1 MSEGKSSLGASAAVS
16 AAPEEDP
23 DYILKSRPYGGG
35 ISTSVVNTIFQLYT
49 FLSMIKNSSNFL
61 SNAPCACCNGNAP
74 YISKGKQE
82 ITQFNHHITVC
93 QTCQASICYGCTE
106 FMTYY
111 SCASKKRCRWCG
123 THVVPLYKIDLS
135 GPLPSYFKELRR
147 ARERF
152 YALSMWKS
160 SITLYHRDFNF
171 SGIFWASYFNQ
182 KGWRFYVDAEWF
194 FNERLPNEYNIV
206 MARMLI
212 LNSKIVSKSLHQNFC
227 DSYGSL
233 HARPDASL
241 FFESAKC
248 LQMYSFAF
256 KMLKTMKPFDCYG
269 ILRRL
274 RSRLAIQMSN
284 GLGYIPP
291 PKKSPEDDFCF

>member
-1 MSEGKSSLGASAAVS
+1 MSKENSSLGAPAEVAD
-16 AAPEEDP
+16 EEYDFV
-23 DYILKSRPYGGG
+23 LQSRSCRDG
-35 ISTSVVNTIFQLYT
+35 ISTSVMQTIFLLRT
-49 FLSMIKNSSNFL
+49 FLLMINDSSNFL
-61 SNAPCACCNGNAP
+61 SHAPCACCNGNAP
-74 YISKGKQE
+74 YISKGDQE
-82 ITQFNHHITVC
+82 ITQFHHEITVC
-93 QTCQASICYGCTE
+93 RCCQASICYGCTE
-106 FMTYY
+106 FITYY

-123 THVVPLYKIDLS
+123 THVVPLCKIDLS

-147 ARERF
+147 ARKRF

-212 LNSKIVSKSLHQNFC
+212 LNSKRVSKSLHQYFC

-241 FFESAKC
+241 FAQSAKR

-256 KMLKTMKPFDCYG
+256 KMLFKTMISSGCYG

-274 RSRLAIQMSN
+274 RSGLAIQMSN
-284 GLGYIPP
+284 GLGVYIPP